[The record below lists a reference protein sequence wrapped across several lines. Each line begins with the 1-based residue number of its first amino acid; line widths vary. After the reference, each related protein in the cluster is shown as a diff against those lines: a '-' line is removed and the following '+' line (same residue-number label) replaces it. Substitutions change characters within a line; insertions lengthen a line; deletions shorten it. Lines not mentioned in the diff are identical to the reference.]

1 MLDTLPETFGFRT
14 VEARD
19 GRIYLNGEP
28 VYLRGALDQDYYP
41 DGICTTPSE
50 AFLED
55 QFRKAK
61 ELGLNCVRCHIKVPD
76 PRYYEVAD
84 RVGLLVWT
92 ELPNVGRL
100 TDAPP
105 SGSRATHGGHPRARR
120 QPPQHRLLDDH
131 QRELGHG
138 PGPRRRAPRLAE
150 PDLPLAQGA
159 GPDAAGGRQL
169 GLPRRTSTSRA
180 TSTDF
185 HFYAALPDHRRA
197 WDGFAASFADRARAP
212 SARTATRSAP
222 AASP

>member
-1 MLDTLPETFGFRT
+1 MVAAAGHDRATSALSVLGPLPWSPETPRLYRITATLRRAGELLDALSETFGFRT

-61 ELGLNCVRCHIKVPD
+61 ALGLNCVRCHIKVPD
-76 PRYYEVAD
+76 PRYYAVAD

-100 TDAPP
+100 TDGAAERLRDHAW
-105 SGSRATHGGHPRARR
+105 RASSSATATTPASS
-120 QPPQHRLLDDH
+120 
-131 QRELGHG
+131 
-138 PGPRRRAPRLAE
+138 
-150 PDLPLAQGA
+150 A
-159 GPDAAGGRQL
+159 GRSST
-169 GLPRRTSTSRA
+169 RT
-180 TSTDF
+180 
-185 HFYAALPDHRRA
+185 
-197 WDGFAASFADRARAP
+197 G
-212 SARTATRSAP
+212 ARTWSTTPSTAP
-222 AASP
+222 G